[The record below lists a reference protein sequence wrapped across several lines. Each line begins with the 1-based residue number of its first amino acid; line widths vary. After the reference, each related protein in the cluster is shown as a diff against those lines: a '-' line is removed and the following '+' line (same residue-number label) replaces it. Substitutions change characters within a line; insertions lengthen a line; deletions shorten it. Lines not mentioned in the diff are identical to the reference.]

1 VRIDTRFDLL
11 ELVRRARRRILHN
24 ELLCQGANA
33 CSAALVA
40 LILLLVLGTQILN
53 WYWALL
59 LPLVATGVALYRVR
73 KRLPSLYVTAQ
84 RIDRRMHLADSLS
97 TALFFSAF
105 DRPAR
110 VSAEVC
116 QLQLAEA
123 ERDSQQVDV
132 RHAIPYTMP
141 HTAYIAVALL
151 LIASSVFA
159 LRYGLTDRLDLKQ
172 PLARI
177 LQQSLGLGDRDQRAG
192 VDPRKSPDKVPL
204 DDSINSEGQQTSPND
219 DLNQQADD
227 LAENNADPQSS
238 QSPAK
243 ADKSNKSDKSQA
255 DADKADEEGQ
265 ADQSEDPNSDGKQ
278 GASNSKDGDKKGNDS
293 QSGSNPDSKSS
304 NNQSL
309 LNKMKEA
316 MQNLL
321 SSMQQQPNAQ
331 QQQQQSASNQN
342 GKSGK
347 GQNKQQGNKGEKK
360 NAQANDSQDQQA
372 ADDGEQAQ
380 NAQGQSAEKADSPLA
395 NKQPGS
401 GAGNKDGSKD
411 VRQAEQLAAMGKI
424 SEIIGKRA
432 AKVSGEVTVD
442 VQNTSQQLRTAYQE
456 RSAEHAQTGA
466 EISRDEIPVALESY
480 VEQYFEQVRKPAAA
494 KK

>member
-1 VRIDTRFDLL
+1 VRIDTRSDLL

-40 LILLLVLGTQILN
+40 FILLLVLGTQILN

-59 LPLVATGVALYRVR
+59 LPAAATWVALYRVR

-84 RIDRRMHLADSLS
+84 RIDSRMHLADSLS
-97 TALFFSAF
+97 TALFFNGA

-110 VSAEVC
+110 VSPEVC
-116 QLQLAEA
+116 RLQLAEA
-123 ERDSQQVDV
+123 ERDSQKVDV
-132 RHAIPYTMP
+132 RHAIPYTLP
-141 HTAYIAVALL
+141 HTAYIAAALL

-159 LRYGLTDRLDLKQ
+159 LRYGLTDHLDLKQ

-177 LQQSLGLGDRDQRAG
+177 LQQSLGLGDREQRAKL
-192 VDPRKSPDKVPL
+192 DPRKSPDKVNL
-204 DDSINSEGQQTSPND
+204 DDSINSDGQQTLPND
-219 DLNQQADD
+219 DLNQQPDD
-227 LAENNADPQSS
+227 LAENNADAKSS

-243 ADKSNKSDKSQA
+243 ADKNGKSDKGQA
-255 DADKADEEGQ
+255 DSDKADEDGQ
-265 ADQSEDPNSDGKQ
+265 ADQSEDPSSDGKQ
-278 GASNSKDGDKKGNDS
+278 NASNSKDGDKNGNDS

-309 LNKMKEA
+309 LSKMKEA

-321 SSMQQQPNAQ
+321 SSMQQQPQ

-360 NAQANDSQDQQA
+360 NAQANDSQEQQA

-456 RSAEHAQTGA
+456 RSAEHAQSGA

-480 VEQYFEQVRKPAAA
+480 VEQYFEQVRKPAAV